1 MIPCYS
7 LFDLNEYIR
16 RVVALN
22 FQQAVWIAAE
32 IAQVGQSKGHYYL
45 DLVQK
50 GPGDDIVAQSQAVL
64 WASDYRRLRAGMGAA
79 LDAILRDGL
88 EVKMQV
94 RVDYHE
100 RYGLKLIITDL
111 DPAYS
116 FGQIELRRRQ
126 VIRDLQEQGLLER
139 NRSLPLSP
147 ALQRIAVVS
156 SEGAAGFQDF
166 REHLAQNAFGYR
178 FHCRLFASAVQGKS
192 AGAELSEAL
201 EQIALQHT
209 RFDAVA
215 IVRGGGARLDLAA
228 FDDIELCKKVAQMP
242 LPVFSGIGHDAD
254 ETVLDLV
261 AHTALKT
268 PTAVADQLIQHNLF
282 FENALLQLA
291 DNIRSA
297 GQSGIRSHALDLER
311 LETAANWK
319 TNELLRNK
327 AQQLIWIEQ
336 HLPAMAA
343 QILRNRDRQ
352 LEQMEA
358 VCAALHPDNVLRRGY
373 SLTLKDGKILQSAS
387 DAEPGDLLETRLQ
400 DGVLLS
406 RVE

>member
-1 MIPCYS
+1 MPPCYS

-16 RVVALN
+16 RVMALN
-22 FQQAVWIAAE
+22 FQQALWITAE
-32 IAQVGQSKGHYYL
+32 IAQIGQSKGHYYL

-64 WASDYRRLRAGMGAA
+64 WAGDYRRLRAGMGAE

-94 RVDYHE
+94 RIDYHE
-100 RYGLKLIITDL
+100 RYGLKLLITDL

-126 VIRDLQEQGLLER
+126 TIQALRENGLLER
-139 NRSLPLSP
+139 NRSLPLP
-147 ALQRIAVVS
+147 PVFQRIAVVS

-178 FHCRLFASAVQGKS
+178 FHCRLFASAVQGKN
-192 AGAELSEAL
+192 AGAELRDAL

-209 RFDAVA
+209 RFDGVA

-228 FDDIELCKKVAQMP
+228 FDSIDLCATVAQMP
-242 LPVFSGIGHDAD
+242 LPVFSGIGHDID

-261 AHTALKT
+261 AHAALKT
-268 PTAVADQLIQHNLF
+268 PTATADHFIQHNLF
-282 FENALLQLA
+282 FENTLLQLA
-291 DNIRSA
+291 
-297 GQSGIRSHALDLER
+297 GQVRTTAEFRTRTHALELER
-311 LETAANWK
+311 LETAAKWK

-327 AQQLIWIEQ
+327 AQQLTWIEQ
-336 HLPAMAA
+336 NLPGMAT

-352 LEQMEA
+352 MDQIEA
-358 VCAALHPDNVLRRGY
+358 VCAALHPDNILRRGY
-373 SLTLKDGKILQSAS
+373 SLTLKDGKALRSAS
-387 DAEPGDLLETRLQ
+387 DAAPGDLLETRLQ
-400 DGVLLS
+400 DGVLHS